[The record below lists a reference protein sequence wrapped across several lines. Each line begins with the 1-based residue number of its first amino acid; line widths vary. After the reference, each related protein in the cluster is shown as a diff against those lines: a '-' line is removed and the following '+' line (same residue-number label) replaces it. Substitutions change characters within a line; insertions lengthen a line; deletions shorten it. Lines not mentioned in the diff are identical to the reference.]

1 MSNSRAQGASSVWD
15 VLATKAQNA
24 ARQAQQLLIEAQQ
37 RKELAVVRS
46 QKLDQL
52 LAEYAEQLNAIQR
65 RNHSILEA
73 GNYRN
78 FIVQLQM
85 LRGRSKAEFLAL
97 DADCTDARKRM
108 ATADQERLK
117 VESLARRAQDQAREQ
132 QLANETRETEAQ
144 GIMQYNLRNRSRP

>member
-85 LRGRSKAEFLAL
+85 LKGRSKAEFLAL

-132 QLANETRETEAQ
+132 QLANETRATEAQ

>member
-15 VLATKAQNA
+15 VLASKAQNA

-85 LRGRSKAEFLAL
+85 LKGRSKSEFLAL
-97 DADCTDARKRM
+97 EADCTDARKRM
-108 ATADQERLK
+108 VTADQERLK

>member
-85 LRGRSKAEFLAL
+85 LKGRSKSEFLAL

>member
-1 MSNSRAQGASSVWD
+1 MSNSQPQGASSVWD

-85 LRGRSKAEFLAL
+85 LKGRSKAECLAL

>member
-1 MSNSRAQGASSVWD
+1 MSNAETQGTSSVWD
-15 VLATKAQNA
+15 VLASKAQNA
-24 ARQAQQLLIEAQQ
+24 ARQAQQQLIEAQQ

-52 LAEYAEQLNAIQR
+52 LAEYSEQLNAIQR
-65 RNHSILEA
+65 RSHSILEA

-78 FIVQLQM
+78 FIVQLQA
-85 LRGRSKAEFLAL
+85 LKGRSAAEFIAL
-97 DADCTDARKRM
+97 EADCTDARKSM

-132 QLANETRETEAQ
+132 QVAHETREAEAQ
-144 GIMQYNLRNRSRP
+144 SIMQYNLRNRARP

>member
-85 LRGRSKAEFLAL
+85 LKGRSKAEFLAL

-144 GIMQYNLRNRSRP
+144 GIMQYNLRNRARP

>member
-1 MSNSRAQGASSVWD
+1 MSDSRAQGASSVWD

-85 LRGRSKAEFLAL
+85 LKGRSKAEFLAL

>member
-85 LRGRSKAEFLAL
+85 LKGRSKAEFLAL

>member
-15 VLATKAQNA
+15 VLASKAQNA

-85 LRGRSKAEFLAL
+85 LKGRSKAEFLAL